1 MEATGGGEGR
11 DSREKRE
18 VAAGTRGGY
27 RQKEI
32 KIGTQSG
39 CAKNRRRVS
48 KCGDTAAASWAPVH
62 PHSREHLRTVLYLR
76 RSSFSLK
83 TFRMKLENGL
93 PSPNGSNPADD
104 TALEF
109 VVATEDDFEE
119 ILAMSEGIYG
129 GLDYLPSR
137 YHSWINEANRTVIL
151 AKKEGEVIALQSMF
165 IVDGGA
171 TVLVEGLR
179 VAPWERGKG
188 VAGVLQKFCSELVR
202 EKYPSVKVTRLTRDD
217 KLGPK
222 DFKKYRVITKQGI
235 LLVKFNA
242 GELAAR
248 LGDVFAK
255 MKESGFPPR
264 PSLLLDKSEV
274 PGVVL
279 ARSFLAEVLPNQTII
294 QDWQPFQPMQSN
306 LALLQKKDL
315 HWMVDNKRRP
325 KVATLCTFP
334 FRVPVGEDWFYL
346 NIDVFGTELGHIRSQ
361 LVAHL
366 ENHTPTLKGN
376 VMCQL
381 FLDPSLWVPMAEFC
395 TSVLNVELAKDYT
408 EQYLLESDI

>member
-1 MEATGGGEGR
+1 MC
-11 DSREKRE
+11 
-18 VAAGTRGGY
+18 
-27 RQKEI
+27 Q
-32 KIGTQSG
+32 Q
-39 CAKNRRRVS
+39 N
-48 KCGDTAAASWAPVH
+48 
-62 PHSREHLRTVLYLR
+62 
-76 RSSFSLK
+76 
-83 TFRMKLENGL
+83 
-93 PSPNGSNPADD
+93 NP
-104 TALEF
+104 
-109 VVATEDDFEE
+109 
-119 ILAMSEGIYG
+119 
-129 GLDYLPSR
+129 
-137 YHSWINEANRTVIL
+137 
-151 AKKEGEVIALQSMF
+151 IALQSMF

-188 VAGVLQKFCSELVR
+188 VAGVLQKFCSDLVK

-235 LLVKFNA
+235 LLVRFNA
-242 GELAAR
+242 CELSAR
-248 LGDVFAK
+248 LADVIVK
-255 MKESGFPPR
+255 MKESGFPPL
-264 PSLLLDKSEV
+264 PSLVLDKSEV

-294 QDWQPFQPMQSN
+294 QDWQPFQPTASN
-306 LALLQKKDL
+306 MALLQRKDL

-325 KVATLCTFP
+325 QVATLCTFP
-334 FRVPVGEDWFYL
+334 FRIPVGEDWFYL
-346 NIDVFGTELGHIRSQ
+346 NIDVFGSDLGHVRSQ

-366 ENHTPTLKGN
+366 QNHTPNVRGH

-395 TSVLNVELAKDYT
+395 TSVLKVELAKDYT